1 MVLRETFG
9 DIIRDTVAINSKNKE
24 EIIEHEY
31 MTIEDFNRSN
41 KEYGMNLKEEEI

>member
-9 DIIRDTVAINSKNKE
+9 EIIRDAIIISSKNND

-31 MTIEDFNRSN
+31 MTIEDFNQAN
-41 KEYGMNLKEEEI
+41 KEYGMNLGEEEI